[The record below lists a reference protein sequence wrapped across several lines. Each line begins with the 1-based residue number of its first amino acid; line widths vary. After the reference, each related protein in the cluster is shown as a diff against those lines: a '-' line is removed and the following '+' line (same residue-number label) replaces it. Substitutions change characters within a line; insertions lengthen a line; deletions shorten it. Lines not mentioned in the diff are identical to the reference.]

1 MYWADEMVQK
11 KRENE
16 QATNHRLTRYIML
29 ASLFHIAPLI
39 DIPMFNFNNLATH
52 KVQVHAG
59 AMSLMCM
66 YQRQSSLL
74 GS

>member
-16 QATNHRLTRYIML
+16 QAASRRLTRYIML
-29 ASLFHIAPLI
+29 ASLFLIAPLI
-39 DIPMFNFNNLATH
+39 DIPMFNIIYLATH

-59 AMSLMCM
+59 AMIKLMC
-66 YQRQSSLL
+66 
-74 GS
+74 G